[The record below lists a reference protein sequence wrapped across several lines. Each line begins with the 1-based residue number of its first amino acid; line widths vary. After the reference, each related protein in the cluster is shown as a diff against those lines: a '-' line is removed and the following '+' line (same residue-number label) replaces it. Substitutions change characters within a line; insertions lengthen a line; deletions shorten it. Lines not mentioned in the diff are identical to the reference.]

1 MLKFALPPKAA
12 ENVEFIAK
20 RLKEAVEGEG
30 SRETVWWSG
39 MVARSTLA

>member
-1 MLKFALPPKAA
+1 MLKFTLPPKAA
-12 ENVEFIAK
+12 ENVGFIAK

-30 SRETVWWSG
+30 HGRRSRWSG